1 MPDEKAPARIGV
13 IDDIRI
19 VPTAE
24 KYIAGFNAAVDLVAR
39 ERLYLGLV
47 EAPPMEVS
55 RAFILAIM
63 NGGGVQQLAV
73 TADDQVVGWCDII
86 RNGREGFRHAGYL
99 GMGLLPA
106 YRGQGL
112 GRRLAQAAIDA
123 AIAAGMDRIE
133 LDVLASNARGL
144 ALYQRLGFVTEGVQL
159 RARVLD
165 GRVDDNICMAL
176 LVSAP
181 PTASSPPSTD
191 EAR

>member
-1 MPDEKAPARIGV
+1 MPDEKAPARIAL